1 MLLNFR
7 MCFKHALKGQKE
19 LTCDKFSNVIDNE

>member
-1 MLLNFR
+1 MLFNFR
-7 MCFKHALKGQKE
+7 MCFKHALKGQK